1 MSEMMTPDEVL
12 DEFCLFDDTF
22 MSWVFERNMELAQW
36 LLQLILENE
45 EIELTEVIGQC
56 MMKNLVADGRKIFM
70 DLYAKDQQNRCFN
83 VEVQRSND
91 GAREK
96 RARYHGAHLDV
107 RMLNKNQHMSQL
119 KDSYMIFITEKDVR
133 GDGLPIYHVGRTV
146 LETGQNFQ
154 DGSNIIYVNGAY
166 KDENSVIGKLGH
178 DFKCK
183 NPDDMH
189 YQELADA
196 VRYYKQDEKGREE
209 VCELMDNLMENYGKQ
224 LTRELTREN
233 EEKLRIERE
242 NARKERENTMIER
255 ERAMRAEAKLEE
267 AEAEIQRLL
276 KLLCPQ

>member
-12 DEFCLFDDTF
+12 DEFCMFDDTF

-70 DLYAKDQQNRCFN
+70 DLYAKD
-83 VEVQRSND
+83 
-91 GAREK
+91 
-96 RARYHGAHLDV
+96 
-107 RMLNKNQHMSQL
+107 QHMSQL

-233 EEKLRIERE
+233 EEKLRIEQE